1 MLIKR
6 YDRVVSRLPLIL
18 EHTCQG
24 TSEVQVK
31 TRSKDI
37 KDTSI
42 KVMTQLI
49 QILRQAYYTKNDNYA
64 LKKVLIE

>member
-6 YDRVVSRLPLIL
+6 YDRVVSRLPFDY
-18 EHTCQG
+18 EYQG
-24 TSEVQVK
+24 TSEVQVM

-42 KVMTQLI
+42 KVITQI
-49 QILRQAYYTKNDNYA
+49 IKYWNKH
-64 LKKVLIE
+64 KE